1 MNTITPKSLPREIT
15 PKDIVLGKTLN
26 FNCCVHKIKWRSS
39 FVFVTLKTGRYTFLA
54 VHNPK
59 YCEKPLNGVHEGAY
73 INVTCMVRE
82 EKKAENGL
90 EIAITDYEILSIPEE
105 KYPLPV
111 SDKALDCSPEEM
123 IEHRAVSMR
132 HPIQRSVVRVF
143 GTALEGF
150 SLFMQKNEFLRVR
163 TPKIAP
169 YSLEEDKDSFVLDF
183 FGSKAYLSSDPSL
196 YLTQA
201 LGFFERVYDI
211 SEIFFGKK
219 RNSPRL
225 LAEYTSLRFELAYGN
240 KESAMETVIGAL
252 KFIVDYIK
260 ENNQYELSLL
270 EAKLPEMFEVPVV
283 SFDEVLAELG
293 KDSDQK
299 DLDPTDEVRICKAI
313 KEKTGCEFVFVTN
326 LPSDKRP
333 LYYKD
338 RENFVLLFRGMEIA
352 SGGEKIC
359 DFETYKKRA
368 TEPAREAEFLKYGLP
383 PHCSGGVG
391 AERFVMQ
398 LLDLN
403 NIRQVALFPRDIRN
417 LIP

>member
-1 MNTITPKSLPREIT
+1 MKTVMPKALPRGIT

-73 INVTCMVRE
+73 INVTCTVRE
-82 EKKAENGL
+82 EKRAENDL
-90 EIAITDYEILSIPEE
+90 EIAITDYEVLSTPAE

-123 IEHRAVSMR
+123 IEQRAVSMR
-132 HPIQRSVVRVF
+132 HPIQRATARIF
-143 GTALEGF
+143 GTVLDAF
-150 SLFMQKNEFLRVR
+150 SLYMQQNEFLRVR
-163 TPKIAP
+163 TPKITP
-169 YSLEEDKDSFVLDF
+169 YCAEEDKDSFIFNF
-183 FGSKAYLSSDPSL
+183 FGNKAYLCSDPYV
-196 YLTQA
+196 YLTQS
-201 LGFFERVYDI
+201 LTFFERVYDT

-240 KESAMETVIGAL
+240 KNNSMETIAGTL
-252 KFIVDYIK
+252 KFIVDYVR
-260 ENNQYELSLL
+260 EHNSYELSLL
-270 EAKLPEMFEVPVV
+270 EAKLPQCFEIPVIT
-283 SFDEVLAELG
+283 FDEVLESLG
-293 KDSDQK
+293 KTLGQS

-326 LPSDKRP
+326 LPPKKRP
-333 LYYKD
+333 AYYNE
-338 RENFVLLFRGMEIA
+338 ENFVLLFRGMEIA
-352 SGGEKIC
+352 SGGEKIY
-359 DFETYKKRA
+359 DFETYKKKVPTA
-368 TEPAREAEFLKYGLP
+368 DTEAEFLKYGLP
-383 PHCSGGVG
+383 PHCSGAIG
-391 AERFVMQ
+391 AERFVMK

-403 NIRQVALFPRDIRN
+403 NIREVALFPRDIRN
-417 LIP
+417 INP